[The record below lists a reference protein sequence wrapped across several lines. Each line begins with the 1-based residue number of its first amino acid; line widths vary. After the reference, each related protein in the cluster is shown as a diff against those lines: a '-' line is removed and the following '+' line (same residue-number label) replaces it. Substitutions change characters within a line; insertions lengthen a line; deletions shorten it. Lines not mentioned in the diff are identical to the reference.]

1 MDSQKGRVVEKNY
14 ICSVVSHHGNL
25 PQIHGLGFF
34 VLFLSFG
41 PTSQRH
47 FQVQETESDHFYDRF
62 FFFFLFLQ
70 VLNGDLRTP
79 KCCCYIFFPNQKA
92 KCYHS
97 NMTMLE
103 MSICIAH
110 IKVEFSY
117 FLPRVGDVGEQPC

>member
-62 FFFFLFLQ
+62 FFFF
-70 VLNGDLRTP
+70 
-79 KCCCYIFFPNQKA
+79 
-92 KCYHS
+92 
-97 NMTMLE
+97 
-103 MSICIAH
+103 
-110 IKVEFSY
+110 FSCRCSMEIY
-117 FLPRVGDVGEQPC
+117 EPQNAVATFSFQIRKQSVTIVT

>member
-62 FFFFLFLQ
+62 FFFSFLAGAQWRFTNPKMLLLHFLSKSESK
-70 VLNGDLRTP
+70 VLP
-79 KCCCYIFFPNQKA
+79 
-92 KCYHS
+92 
-97 NMTMLE
+97 
-103 MSICIAH
+103 
-110 IKVEFSY
+110 
-117 FLPRVGDVGEQPC
+117 